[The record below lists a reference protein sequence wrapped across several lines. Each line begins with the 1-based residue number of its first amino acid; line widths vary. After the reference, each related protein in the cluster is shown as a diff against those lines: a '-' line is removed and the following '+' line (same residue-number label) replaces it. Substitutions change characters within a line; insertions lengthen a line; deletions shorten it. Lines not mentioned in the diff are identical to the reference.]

1 KSKNSSK
8 DKYRENKKEMKNYV
22 SDKEDSLDDEEV
34 VSKKSRLKETII
46 AVVIVVI
53 VGVGYFITVGNNKK
67 MIKRIFQSHQLSNK
81 LIIN

>member
-1 KSKNSSK
+1 SNKKSKNSSK

-67 MIKRIFQSHQLSNK
+67 K
-81 LIIN
+81 

>member
-1 KSKNSSK
+1 
-8 DKYRENKKEMKNYV
+8 MKNYV

-67 MIKRIFQSHQLSNK
+67 K
-81 LIIN
+81 